1 MLLALLL
8 GTHGMCAEKAVK
20 ISIRKPRQP
29 QAPAKA
35 AAQQAAAQ
43 PQRPLCK
50 PLIIVGAGALG
61 RRVAALW
68 REEEGD
74 DAPIYAITRAPNPTR
89 DEELESLGIIPCLK
103 GDRGSKL
110 PSQCAHI
117 VFCAPPG
124 ITDASNF
131 ASLFIYPG
139 NISPALGI
147 WDNEAEGASFV
158 FTSSAGVYAESDG
171 GVVTEESPAAETLR
185 GERLLAAERLV
196 AECGGTVLRL
206 SGLYDLDRGA
216 HKIYLSRP
224 SWPADSGGLI
234 NQLHYDDAASA
245 VMAAL
250 RKPSCGETFLISDD
264 QPMGR
269 KELCKAALGIP
280 AYSHLEMPT
289 FTGDLGSGGIG
300 GKICDSTLARK
311 VLGWAPRFPTFSD
324 FVEHE
329 RACSTA
335 LPRHPQH
342 DESLPG
348 TGTRLRDDG
357 MEDDVKLRG

>member
-1 MLLALLL
+1 MTLQY
-8 GTHGMCAEKAVK
+8 MP
-20 ISIRKPRQP
+20 S
-29 QAPAKA
+29 
-35 AAQQAAAQ
+35 
-43 PQRPLCK
+43 
-50 PLIIVGAGALG
+50 
-61 RRVAALW
+61 
-68 REEEGD
+68 
-74 DAPIYAITRAPNPTR
+74 RAPNPTR
-89 DEELESLGIIPCLK
+89 DEEPESLGIIPCLK

-216 HKIYLSRP
+216 HTIYLSRP

-250 RKPSCGETFLISDD
+250 RKPSRRDSISDD
-264 QPMGR
+264 QPMGW

-280 AYSHLEMPT
+280 AAPTWRCQHLQE
-289 FTGDLGSGGIG
+289 
-300 GKICDSTLARK
+300 TLAAAASAERYATRRSR
-311 VLGWAPRFPTFSD
+311 VLGWPPISD
-324 FVEHE
+324 LMTLW
-329 RACSTA
+329 STSA
-335 LPRHPQH
+335 HAAQLFHGIRSMMNPCLVRG
-342 DESLPG
+342 PG
-348 TGTRLRDDG
+348 CV
-357 MEDDVKLRG
+357 MMAWKMM